1 MAVPSSGTL
10 SLKSIANEKNQD
22 DYNSDDE
29 EVIDLG
35 SISLR
40 GLSNNSFTDFGTGAS
55 VTNIALN
62 ANSGSNA
69 PNQTEPYSMSEF
81 YGYDHDFDPVVH
93 ETWFTRGASGG
104 YGFAQSGYGNFAPDI
119 GDIQDS
125 TLTLNGRGRTITH
138 FYIHSSSASS
148 TSGNLILKISDNAGT
163 TGSNAGF
170 TTLKVY
176 YGQSNDSGSPDLT
189 LNRTSA
195 SYSTSGGSGS
205 FIMQWTWSISSSSPT
220 VYNLFGANGTYNYL
234 KFE

>member
-1 MAVPSSGTL
+1 
-10 SLKSIANEKNQD
+10 
-22 DYNSDDE
+22 
-29 EVIDLG
+29 
-35 SISLR
+35 
-40 GLSNNSFTDFGTGAS
+40 
-55 VTNIALN
+55 
-62 ANSGSNA
+62 
-69 PNQTEPYSMSEF
+69 MSEF

-195 SYSTSGGSGS
+195 TYSTSGGSGS

-220 VYNLFGANGTYNYL
+220 VYNLFGANGTYNFL